1 MTDKTPSHI
10 DQQPQAL
17 TAAVIDTHDL
27 KSVDLDEPIKRA
39 SGDIAR
45 LLIRKPKAGAL
56 RGVTLMALVQVDVQA
71 LTTVLPRVCEP
82 ILTPAEIRDLD
93 PADLLN
99 VGATVA
105 SFFMSKAERQAIQTA

>member
-1 MTDKTPSHI
+1 MTQKTTQNL
-10 DQQPQAL
+10 DQQAQGDGAGI
-17 TAAVIDTHDL
+17 IDTLDL

-56 RGVTLMALVQVDVQA
+56 RGVTLMALIQVDVQA

-105 SFFMSKAERQAIQTA
+105 SFFMSKAERLAIQTA

>member
-1 MTDKTPSHI
+1 MSR
-10 DQQPQAL
+10 
-17 TAAVIDTHDL
+17 
-27 KSVDLDEPIKRA
+27 SRA

-99 VGATVA
+99 VGPRSPV
-105 SFFMSKAERQAIQTA
+105 FMSKAERLAIQTA

>member
-10 DQQPQAL
+10 VQQPQAL
-17 TAAVIDTHDL
+17 TAAVIDTLDQ

-39 SGDIAR
+39 SGDIVR

-105 SFFMSKAERQAIQTA
+105 SFFMSKAERLAIQTA